1 MTDLRDYKLIGG
13 MPSINLFQ
21 LYIRGWKVIAG
32 LAVLGLVLALAFSLL
47 QTKKYS
53 SQIRLLITQT
63 NVTGVD
69 PYTAIKST
77 ERIGQN
83 LAELVFSSSFF
94 NAVANQGGVDANYFT
109 LNDEIEKRK
118 EWAETLDVG
127 VTPGTGVMYVTAYH
141 PDRTQAAAI
150 AIAVANQLAEQ
161 APNFFGYSVR
171 VQIIDDPLPSRFFA
185 KPDFIAN
192 LSFGLILGFLVGS
205 AWVLARIR
213 QIR

>member
-1 MTDLRDYKLIGG
+1 

-21 LYIRGWKVIAG
+21 LYVRGWKVITG
-32 LAVLGLVLALAFSLL
+32 LAILGFVLALVFSLL
-47 QTKKYS
+47 QIKMYS
-53 SQIRLLITQT
+53 SQVRLLITQT

-83 LAELVFSSSFF
+83 LSELVFSSSFF
-94 NAVANQGGVDANYFT
+94 NAVINEGGVDANYFT
-109 LNDEIEKRK
+109 LNDEIDKRE
-118 EWAETLDVG
+118 EWEETVDVG

-141 PDRTQAAAI
+141 PDRSQAT
-150 AIAVANQLAEQ
+150 AIAVAVADQLAEQ

-185 KPDFIAN
+185 KPDFVTN
-192 LSFGLILGFLVGS
+192 LSFGLILGFLLGS